1 MARLTAGTTW
11 LVIAVVVCFP
21 PPPSLSTWR
30 SPPLTHQDRP
40 LAMLCVPCSTSL
52 WSTRRARGRWATR
65 WRRWRSWAL
74 GAWSSR
80 LRCPAP
86 LWVRKGTCRGREAT
100 RVYVGHTPAP
110 AYSMCFSFAD
120 TILGLQPSAEQRAFH
135 NCMHPPPFASW
146 HHLRNH
152 ALHFMCLQGAAH
164 SGRSSSAKSA
174 AETSAAHA
182 CARTPCSA
190 VGSLAV
196 PVSSVSQSILAV
208 QRDAHICILTEKDCT
223 ICGQWHTHR
232 YLLWHALHCI
242 AAMRKP
248 TPSLHFHGMHSSKAA

>member
-1 MARLTAGTTW
+1 MIMWATHQRRHTACVSPLPT
-11 LVIAVVVCFP
+11 
-21 PPPSLSTWR
+21 PSL
-30 SPPLTHQDRP
+30 
-40 LAMLCVPCSTSL
+40 
-52 WSTRRARGRWATR
+52 
-65 WRRWRSWAL
+65 
-74 GAWSSR
+74 
-80 LRCPAP
+80 
-86 LWVRKGTCRGREAT
+86 
-100 RVYVGHTPAP
+100 
-110 AYSMCFSFAD
+110 AYSPVQSSELSITA
-120 TILGLQPSAEQRAFH
+120 
-135 NCMHPPPFASW
+135 CMHPPPFASW

-208 QRDAHICILTEKDCT
+208 QRDAHISILTEKDCT

-248 TPSLHFHGMHSSKAA
+248 TPSLHFHCMHSSKAA